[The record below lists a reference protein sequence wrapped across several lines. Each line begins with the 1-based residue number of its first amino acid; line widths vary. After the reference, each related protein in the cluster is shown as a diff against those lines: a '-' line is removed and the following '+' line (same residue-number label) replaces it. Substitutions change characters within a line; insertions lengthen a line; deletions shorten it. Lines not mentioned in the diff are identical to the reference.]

1 MDNTLRLEFP
11 ALPANVAVARV
22 CVAVF
27 ASQLDPA
34 VTDLDD
40 VKLAV
45 SEAVTNAVVHAY
57 PDGQGMVRVIAALD
71 GDNLIVTVED
81 DGCGIVDIEQAR
93 QPAFSTDPDR
103 MGLGFAFMDS
113 SMDAV
118 EVTSARGSGTRVT
131 LRKCLRAPKGV

>member
-11 ALPANVAVARV
+11 AMPANVAVARV

-57 PDGQGMVRVIAALD
+57 PDVRGVVRIVAALD
-71 GDNLIVTVED
+71 GDNLIVSVED
-81 DGCGIVDIEQAR
+81 DGRGIADVEQAR
-93 QPAFSTDPDR
+93 QPAFSTDPNR

-113 SMDAV
+113 SMDEV
-118 EVTSARGSGTRVT
+118 EVNSTPGAGTRVT
-131 LRKCLRAPKGV
+131 LKKRLRAPKGE

>member
-27 ASQLDPA
+27 ASQLDPT
-34 VTDLDD
+34 VSDLDD

-57 PDGQGMVRVIAALD
+57 EDGRGTVRVTATLA

-81 DGCGIVDIEQAR
+81 DGRGIADVARAR
-93 QPAFSTDPDR
+93 QPAFSTDPER

-113 SMDAV
+113 SMDEV
-118 EVTSARGSGTRVT
+118 EVDSAPGRGTRVT
-131 LRKCLRAPKGV
+131 LKKRLRAAKGE

>member
-11 ALPANVAVARV
+11 ALPANVALARV

-27 ASQLDPA
+27 ASQLDPD

-57 PDGQGMVRVIAALD
+57 QGGQGMVRIIATMS
-71 GDNLIVTVED
+71 GDSLTVVVED
-81 DGCGIVDIEQAR
+81 DGRGIADVAQAR
-93 QPAFSTDPDR
+93 QPSFSTDPDR

-113 SMDAV
+113 SMD
-118 EVTSARGSGTRVT
+118 EVDVNSAPGQGTRVT
-131 LRKCLRAPKGV
+131 LRKRLRAPKGV